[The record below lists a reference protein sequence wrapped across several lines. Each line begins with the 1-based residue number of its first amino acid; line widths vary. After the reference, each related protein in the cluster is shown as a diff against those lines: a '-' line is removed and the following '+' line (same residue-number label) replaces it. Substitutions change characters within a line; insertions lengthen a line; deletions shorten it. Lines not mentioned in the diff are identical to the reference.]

1 MNNMDGVRIDLI
13 SQNRLATLNSHEK
26 IALVLSIVRSG
37 TIVILENGLTPEEQA
52 ELIEMTMNEIMPGE
66 FSGIEIETYPS
77 STKGKGKGMISRIL
91 GNDNPPRLTV
101 IGPANQIRTIRKDP
115 DMISAWVSSQ
125 VE

>member
-1 MNNMDGVRIDLI
+1 MDGVRIDLI
-13 SQNRLATLNSHEK
+13 SQDRLVMLNSHEK
-26 IALVLSIVRSG
+26 ASLILSIVRTG

-52 ELIEMTMNEIMPGE
+52 ELIETTMTEIMPGE

-77 STKGKGKGMISRIL
+77 RTKARAKGMFSRIL

-115 DMISAWVSSQ
+115 DVISAWVSSQ
-125 VE
+125 MER